1 MRPARDNLNK
11 TCCRKKA
18 SVTMETNTGKDAGN
32 AGEEQASDPLSGTPF
47 KSVDELAKG
56 YAALHQKLGEQGNEL
71 GQYKKHTETLA
82 QTLQAVAQQRQQAAP
97 EAPVNDY
104 AKERAS
110 VQKEIKNL
118 DPLGDKYQENLAGLV
133 DRLTSITAMD
143 QHEKTLNAAK
153 SVFQK
158 ELEERDVRS
167 TQKQF
172 FDQHPDFNTPEM
184 QSKIREYMA
193 NDQTGMHDPFSAYFQ
208 IQADTLGLAKQQTEQ
223 ENAELKKL
231 VELNK
236 GKDQTGK
243 VITKGQSPGQQ
254 TQHTKVTGKALDEGM
269 KQALANLQ
277 G

>member
-1 MRPARDNLNK
+1 
-11 TCCRKKA
+11 
-18 SVTMETNTGKDAGN
+18 METKTGENAGN
-32 AGEEQASDPLSGTPF
+32 AGDEQVADPLAGTPF
-47 KSVDELAKG
+47 KSVDEMAKG

-71 GQYKKHTETLA
+71 GQYKKHAETLA
-82 QTLQAVAQQRQQAAP
+82 QTLQTVAQQRQPAA
-97 EAPVNDY
+97 EAPPANDY
-104 AKERAS
+104 AKERAA

-118 DPLGDKYQENLAGLV
+118 DPLGDRYQESLAGLV

-143 QHEKTLNAAK
+143 QHEKTLSAAK
-153 SVFQK
+153 NVFQK

-184 QSKIREYMA
+184 QGTIKEYLA
-193 NDQTGMHDPFSAYFQ
+193 KDQTGMHDPFSAYFQ
-208 IQADTLGLAKQQTEQ
+208 IQADTLALAKQQTEQ
-223 ENAELKKL
+223 ENVELKKL

-243 VITKGQSPGQQ
+243 VITKGQSPGQPT
-254 TQHTKVTGKALDEGM
+254 TQHAKVTGRALEDGM
-269 KQALANLQ
+269 RQALANLQ